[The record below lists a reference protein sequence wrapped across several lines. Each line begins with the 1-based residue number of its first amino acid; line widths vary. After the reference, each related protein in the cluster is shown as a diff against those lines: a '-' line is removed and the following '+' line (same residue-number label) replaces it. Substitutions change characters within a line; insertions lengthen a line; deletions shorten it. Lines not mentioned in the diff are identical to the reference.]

1 MSDLLI
7 EILVYLF
14 AAITALLVLYLYLT
28 KHRKDSGIVDE
39 KIQKAKEAGIHEP
52 VSMHPRVDLNRC
64 IDSGSCIKAC
74 PEDDILGIR
83 DGKATIINATHC
95 IGHGAC
101 LWACPVGA
109 ISLWIGTEKRGVDL
123 PQISPNFE
131 TNVPGIFIAGE
142 LGGMGLIRNA
152 VTQGSEAVENL
163 AETINKDL
171 KADYDLIIV
180 GAGPAGIA
188 AALQAKKLKLN
199 FLVLEQ
205 NTLGGAVFTYPR
217 AKIVMTS
224 PIDLP
229 LYGKVKYVLTSKQEL
244 LNLWNTVL
252 TKQKISI
259 KENTIVKSIVSER
272 NVFQVE
278 TSKEEKYS
286 ARKILLA
293 IGRGGS
299 PRKLNVPGENTEKVA
314 YRLLDSEEIFD
325 KNILVVGGGGTAVEA
340 ALLLAEK
347 NKVKISYRGEMFG
360 RINKKLSDKLN
371 EAIDNKMIVV
381 LYQTDVLS
389 IAPDKVVYKHNH
401 MDNAPEI
408 ELENDL
414 VYVFVGGELPSQ
426 FLKKMGVDVKT
437 THGNLVLK
445 YDV

>member
-1 MSDLLI
+1 MNDLVI
-7 EILVYLF
+7 EILAYVL
-14 AAITALLVLYLYLT
+14 AAITALLVLYLYINKEKVET
-28 KHRKDSGIVDE
+28 GIVDE
-39 KIQKAKEAGIHEP
+39 KIQKAKEAGINEP
-52 VSMHPRVDLNRC
+52 VSLHPRVDLDRC
-64 IDSGSCIKAC
+64 LDSGSCVRAC

-131 TNVPGIFIAGE
+131 TNVSGLFIAGE

-163 AETINKDL
+163 SKTLNKEL

-188 AALQAKKLKLN
+188 AALQAKKLKLK

-205 NTLGGAVFTYPR
+205 NTLGGTVFTYPR

-224 PIDLP
+224 PINLP
-229 LYGKVKYVLTSKQEL
+229 LYGKVKFVLTSKAEL

-252 TKQKISI
+252 KKHKISI
-259 KENTIVKSIVSER
+259 KENTSVKSIVSER
-272 NVFQVE
+272 GVFRVE
-278 TSKEEKYS
+278 TSNDEKYTS
-286 ARKILLA
+286 RKVLLA

-299 PRKLNVPGENTEKVA
+299 PRKLNIPGENTEKVA
-314 YRLLDSEEIFD
+314 YRLLDSEEIND
-325 KNILVVGGGGTAVEA
+325 KKILVVGGGGAAVEA
-340 ALLLAEK
+340 ALLLAER
-347 NKVKISYRGEMFG
+347 NQVKISYRSDMFG
-360 RINKKLSDKLN
+360 RINKKLSDKLH
-371 EAIDNKMIVV
+371 EAIDSKLIEVLFQTELISIEVDKV
-381 LYQTDVLS
+381 LYKYNNID
-389 IAPDKVVYKHNH
+389 H
-401 MDNAPEI
+401 APEI

-414 VYVFVGGELPSQ
+414 VYVFIGGELPSQ
-426 FLKKMGVDVKT
+426 FLSKMGVDVKT

-445 YDV
+445 YED